1 MQIIEYFA
9 CDSREYWL
17 EKIKKSDWSAGQY
30 LHGLLQTGELKTL
43 CGENTRV
50 LLLINGDKLISFCTY
65 AEQDD
70 VRDLSLTPWVGF
82 VYTFPAFRKKRCM
95 GKLLEYAYAL
105 AKSQGHPYIYI
116 STGEI
121 GLYEKYGYNF
131 WRMMK
136 GKNGSDCRV
145 YRCEVVTKD
154 YSNIIG
160 TEVRGTI
167 DRPLGSSHPR
177 HPEMIYPINYGY
189 VDGVIGGDG
198 A

>member
-1 MQIIEYFA
+1 
-9 CDSREYWL
+9 
-17 EKIKKSDWSAGQY
+17 
-30 LHGLLQTGELKTL
+30 
-43 CGENTRV
+43 
-50 LLLINGDKLISFCTY
+50 
-65 AEQDD
+65 
-70 VRDLSLTPWVGF
+70 
-82 VYTFPAFRKKRCM
+82 M
-95 GKLLEYAYAL
+95 GRLLEYAYAL

-121 GLYEKYGYNF
+121 GLYEKYEYNF

-177 HPEMIYPINYGY
+177 HPQMIYPINYGY
-189 VDGVIGGDG
+189 VDGVMGGDG
-198 A
+198 AEQDVYVFGAHEPIKTFTGKVIAVYHRLNDCEDKWIVSINGAAPSREDILQTIEFQEQYFTGELYL